1 MPHWCIMGPIC
12 STCVHSQIHLHCVQ
26 NLFPIGPAVW
36 PHFPGFWIVDPL
48 KPTRMPPWGIV
59 GRIVFSPCPFPDEST
74 DVYRIWCNRS
84 IRLAA
89 FPDLNLWPPKTPRNA
104 PCGIEG
110 RIVFS
115 YVHSQ
120 TNPQTCTK
128 FGANRS
134 SSLTAFPDIW
144 ICHPLKSPKMP
155 PGVLWGDLYLAYVH
169 SQMNPQTWTKVG
181 GRIVPAVWQLLHTFE
196 RVTFDP

>member
-1 MPHWCIMGPIC
+1 MTCWPPLKPKTFPIVNPTSKC
-12 STCVHSQIHLHCVQ
+12 FPDVSTCVHSQKHLHYMCNIYSQSVKPFDHISTVFD
-26 NLFPIGPAVW
+26 LFTPNPP
-36 PHFPGFWIVDPL
+36 PHQCRRVVSWGELFLAYVHSQM
-48 KPTRMPPWGIV
+48 KPQTYTEFGA
-59 GRIVFSPCPFPDEST
+59 
-74 DVYRIWCNRS
+74 NRS

-89 FPDLNLWPPKTPRNA
+89 FPDLNLWPPGPKKKTKC

-134 SSLTAFPDIW
+134 SHLTVSQDIW
-144 ICHPLKSPKMP
+144 ICDPLNPQKMH
-155 PGVLWGDLYLAYVH
+155 PGVLWGDL
-169 SQMNPQTWTKVG
+169 
-181 GRIVPAVWQLLHTFE
+181 
-196 RVTFDP
+196 

>member
-1 MPHWCIMGPIC
+1 MNPQ
-12 STCVHSQIHLHCVQ
+12 TCAE
-26 NLFPIGPAVW
+26 FGA
-36 PHFPGFWIVDPL
+36 
-48 KPTRMPPWGIV
+48 
-59 GRIVFSPCPFPDEST
+59 
-74 DVYRIWCNRS
+74 NRS

-115 YVHSQ
+115 YVYSQ

-134 SSLTAFPDIW
+134 SRLTAFPDIW
-144 ICHPLKSPKMP
+144 I
-155 PGVLWGDLYLAYVH
+155 YVY
-169 SQMNPQTWTKVG
+169 SQMNPQTWTKFG
-181 GRIVPAVWQLLHTFE
+181 ANRSSRLTASTYFWICDSLNPQNAPWDIDGRIVFSLGVIPCQINQWFASHPPISMKFGT
-196 RVTFDP
+196 RADNA

>member
-1 MPHWCIMGPIC
+1 MCKMYSQLVQPFDHISQAFELLIPNPPPPPQCRRGVSWGELFLAYVYSQMNPHTWTEFG
-12 STCVHSQIHLHCVQ
+12 
-26 NLFPIGPAVW
+26 A
-36 PHFPGFWIVDPL
+36 
-48 KPTRMPPWGIV
+48 
-59 GRIVFSPCPFPDEST
+59 
-74 DVYRIWCNRS
+74 NRS

-89 FPDLNLWPPKTPRNA
+89 FPDLNNGDPLKPPEMP

-134 SSLTAFPDIW
+134 SRLRAFPYI
-144 ICHPLKSPKMP
+144 
-155 PGVLWGDLYLAYVH
+155 
-169 SQMNPQTWTKVG
+169 
-181 GRIVPAVWQLLHTFE
+181 
-196 RVTFDP
+196 